1 MQTAYSYV
9 TFPQRSHESMMV
21 CVSRKSKKTTGKA
34 STPATVAL
42 ERAGIE
48 FRTVEY
54 EHSSE
59 HMDDGYGI
67 EAAEKLGLDPK
78 RIFKTLLA
86 DTGAERVV
94 GIVPVSGH
102 LDLKALA
109 AAVGAKKASMA
120 DPRRAQRETG
130 YVLGGISPLGQRTQH
145 RTVLDSSALAY
156 SEILVSGGKRGFD
169 IAINPQALLT
179 ALKATTADIGTW

>member
-1 MQTAYSYV
+1 
-9 TFPQRSHESMMV
+9 MMV
-21 CVSRKSKKTTGKA
+21 CVSRKSKKTTGRA
-34 STPATVAL
+34 STPATIEL

-102 LDLKALA
+102 LDMKALA
-109 AAVGAKKASMA
+109 SAVGAKKAGMA
-120 DPRRAQRETG
+120 DPKQAQRETG
-130 YVLGGISPLGQRTQH
+130 YVLGGISPLGQRVRH

-156 SEILVSGGKRGFD
+156 PEILVSGGKRGFD
-169 IAINPQALLT
+169 IVIDPRELLRI
-179 ALKATTADIGTW
+179 LKASSAEIGTW